1 MGNAIRWLKVAI
13 SAVDP
18 DTPESTAKED
28 LCDGIDSFI
37 RERITVAGQV
47 IASSATEKIRDGDVI
62 LTYAKSSTVQQ
73 ALLEAFL
80 QGKKFRVIV
89 MDSRPLFEGKN
100 LARALADLG
109 LKVEYSL
116 MHAISHTV
124 KDATKVFLGAH
135 AMMSNGRLY
144 SRAGSAIVAMMAN
157 HADIPVIVCCES
169 VKFTDRVAL
178 DSIVTNEVAPP
189 DELLIQGSG
198 STELSKWQETPNLQL
213 LNLMYD
219 LTPAEYIN
227 MVITEYGGLP
237 PSSVPV
243 VHRLS
248 TDT

>member
-28 LCDGIDSFI
+28 LCDAIDSFI

-178 DSIVTNEVAPP
+178 DSIVANEVAPP

-227 MVITEYGGLP
+227 MVITEYGSLP

>member
-28 LCDGIDSFI
+28 LCDAIDSFI

-144 SRAGSAIVAMMAN
+144 SRAGNAIVAMMAN

-178 DSIVTNEVAPP
+178 DSIVANEVAPP

-227 MVITEYGGLP
+227 MVITEYGSLP